1 MRDSKNTEMNSIQVK
16 LGCEEAE
23 GNYLPV
29 IFACTRRVEALC
41 DKACQH
47 GVPQH
52 DSKHREGDLGF
63 TSLKAPSSAINTG
76 RRAPALQGKPM
87 H

>member
-1 MRDSKNTEMNSIQVK
+1 MNSIWVK

-23 GNYLPV
+23 GNYLSV
-29 IFACTRRVEALC
+29 IFACTWRVEALC

-52 DSKHREGDLGF
+52 DSKHGEGDLGF
-63 TSLKAPSSAINTG
+63 TSLKAPSPAINMGTLT
-76 RRAPALQGKPM
+76 PALRGKSM